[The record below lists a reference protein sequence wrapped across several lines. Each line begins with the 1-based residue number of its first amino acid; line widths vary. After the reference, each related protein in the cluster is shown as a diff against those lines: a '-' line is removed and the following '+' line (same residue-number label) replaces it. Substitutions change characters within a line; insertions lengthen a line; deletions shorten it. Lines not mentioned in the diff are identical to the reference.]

1 MSSSSHSSNPTS
13 SKAVIRY
20 ILQDMRVCELQ
31 ASPSNPN
38 KLDQTLICEIC
49 SSVVIRRGADST
61 WTETQF
67 ELPLP
72 RQNKNVDH
80 TQKVGN
86 IHYLKIHVEKLWE
99 SA

>member
-1 MSSSSHSSNPTS
+1 M
-13 SKAVIRY
+13 
-20 ILQDMRVCELQ
+20 Q

-49 SSVVIRRGADST
+49 SSVVIRKGADST

-80 TQKVGN
+80 TQKVGEMFT
-86 IHYLKIHVEKLWE
+86 I
-99 SA
+99 